1 MAGALYT
8 SSRIRCSLSSA
19 FRLPLLPTWV
29 RSVFGDY
36 ELQLNCRVAVF
47 LVFRF
52 ITGMCGAAFL
62 SVAGGSISDL
72 FTNETVA
79 T

>member
-1 MAGALYT
+1 MLT
-8 SSRIRCSLSSA
+8 FI
-19 FRLPLLPTWV
+19 T
-29 RSVFGDY
+29 
-36 ELQLNCRVAVF
+36 AVF

-52 ITGMCGAAFL
+52 ITGLCGAAFL
-62 SVAGGSISDL
+62 SVAGGSVSDL